1 MNIMTVKD
9 LFRVASITV
18 FTLVSCSKNEKEP
31 AAVEVV
37 SYPVVQ
43 GNVDEA
49 SGMADSR
56 ANQGYLWV
64 HQDSDTPSDIALLS
78 HKGEFLKKI
87 FIKNVWNRDWEDMAI
102 AKGPDPAKDYIYISD
117 MGDNY
122 YRWSSYFIYRFP
134 EPLRSVDTVFSFEK
148 IEFKYPDGYHDA
160 EAFIVDPFNNDIYII
175 TKRDDPSRIYLLKY
189 PYSLNSVNTV
199 SYLFNLPYSGV
210 VGAALQPDNLG
221 LAVKTYSAI
230 NYYPVSNG
238 ESIATVLKK
247 NFTMLPYKGEL
258 QGEAFTFTNDGKGY
272 FTLGERRVLDVTL
285 NYYRK

>member
-1 MNIMTVKD
+1 MTVKV
-9 LFRVASITV
+9 LFRVASIV
-18 FTLVSCSKNEKEP
+18 LFTLLSCSKSETEP
-31 AAVEVV
+31 VAAEVV
-37 SYPVVQ
+37 SYPVAQ

-56 ANQGYLWV
+56 ANQGYLWI
-64 HQDSDTPSDIALLS
+64 HQDSDTPSDLALLS
-78 HKGEFLKKI
+78 HTGVFLKKI

-102 AKGPDPAKDYIYISD
+102 AKGPDPSKNYIYISD

-134 EPLRSVDTVFSFEK
+134 EPLKSADTVFNIEK

-175 TKRDDPSRIYLLKY
+175 TKRDDPSRVYLLKY

-199 SYLFNLPYSGV
+199 SHLFNLPYSGV
-210 VGAALQPDNLG
+210 VGAALEPENLG
-221 LAVKTYSAI
+221 LAVKTYSDI
-230 NYYPVSNG
+230 NHYPVSNG
-238 ESIATVLKK
+238 ESMATVLKK
-247 NFTMLPYKGEL
+247 SFTKLPYQGEL